1 MVMLPELMQTTSAKW
16 KTTMQGDRG
25 RRARRPVEGPRTR
38 HRQGGPGD
46 TPRVLFPLTEA
57 INRLALSAPAV
68 WVVGIAGSPDQKAG
82 L

>member
-25 RRARRPVEGPRTR
+25 RRARRPVEGPGHDIGKGAR
-38 HRQGGPGD
+38 GY
-46 TPRVLFPLTEA
+46 PRVLFPLTEA

-68 WVVGIAGSPDQKAG
+68 WVVGIAGSHDQKAG